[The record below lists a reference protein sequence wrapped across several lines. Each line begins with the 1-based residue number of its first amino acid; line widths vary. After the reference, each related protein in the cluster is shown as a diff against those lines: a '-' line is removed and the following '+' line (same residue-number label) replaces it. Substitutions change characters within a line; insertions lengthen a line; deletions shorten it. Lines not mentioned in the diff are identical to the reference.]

1 VTKSRHRGALRVGS
15 AQDERLA
22 VRGHGKR
29 WRWRGVR
36 VVVRGLIDG
45 QWKDVIAEDGWITD
59 VGEAG
64 MGQLTGARLIDTAGR
79 LLPGFVDVHVHGGG
93 GADVMDAS
101 MDAFEQIA
109 MTHARHGTT
118 SLLLTTVAASREATL
133 ATLSAWRKP
142 GKWRGADVLGFHLE
156 GPFIHPERR
165 GAHPAEYVRTPSQEE
180 LRAYAGAGAV
190 RILTLAPELPSAD
203 ETIQAA
209 HELGIVV
216 SLGHSAAT
224 YGEAMRAFDLGAKC
238 ATHLFNAMDGL
249 HHRRPGLA
257 AAALDRA
264 DAMVELILDGVHVHP
279 ALARLAMR
287 IKGRHGV
294 MLVTDAVSVV
304 DMPEGRY
311 WFAGDEVVYEDGAV
325 RRPDGTLAGSALT
338 MERAV
343 QVGLAHGV
351 FLPSDVPYVAAAN
364 AARLL
369 GERRGR
375 IERGY
380 RADLVALS
388 AEGAVTHTIVGGRL
402 VHCA

>member
-1 VTKSRHRGALRVGS
+1 M
-15 AQDERLA
+15 
-22 VRGHGKR
+22 
-29 WRWRGVR
+29 R
-36 VVVRGLIDG
+36 VVIRGLLGDE
-45 QWKDVIAEDGWITD
+45 WKDVIAEDGWITD
-59 VGEAG
+59 VGEAK
-64 MGQLTGARLIDTAGR
+64 MGQLTGARLIDTGAH
-79 LLPGFVDVHVHGGG
+79 LFPGFVDVHVHGGG

-109 MTHARHGTT
+109 TTHARHGTT
-118 SLLLTTVAASREATL
+118 ALVLTTVAASREATS

-142 GKWRGADVLGFHLE
+142 AEWRGADVLGFHLE

-165 GAHPAEYVRTPSQEE
+165 GAHPAEHVRTPSPEE
-180 LRAYAGAGAV
+180 LRAYARAGPV
-190 RILTLAPELPSAD
+190 RILTMAPELPGAD
-203 ETIQAA
+203 ETLLTARD
-209 HELGIVV
+209 LGILV

-224 YGEAMRAFDLGAKC
+224 YGEAMRAFDLGAKS
-238 ATHLFNAMDGL
+238 ATHLFNAMEGL

-311 WFAGDEVVYEDGAV
+311 GFAGSEVVYEDGVV

-343 QVGLAHGV
+343 QMGLAHHV
-351 FLPSDVPYVAAAN
+351 FLPRDVPYVAAAN

-375 IERGY
+375 IEPGY

-388 AEGAVTHTIVGGRL
+388 EAGAVTHTIVGGRL
-402 VHCA
+402 VHSA